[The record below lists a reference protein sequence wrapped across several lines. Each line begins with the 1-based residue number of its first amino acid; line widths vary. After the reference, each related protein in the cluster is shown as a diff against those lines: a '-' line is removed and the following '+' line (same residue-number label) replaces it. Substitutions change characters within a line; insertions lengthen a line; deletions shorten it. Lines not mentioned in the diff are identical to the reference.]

1 MYSSLGSVQA
11 PKRLRTNC
19 VKLRLIRR
27 CHVMH
32 SFVLHFNLCL
42 PNVIPVSLHSTAV
55 QLVIRLGTMGLL
67 RNWFCIMTLWIIIVL
82 VVAFSSLA
90 RILGECSIIHS
101 PPALFFSFLFFFFL
115 FLRLIR
121 NCYVMHLCRESLPL
135 LMGRMRARER
145 DRDRG
150 IEKDLRLAVTLKQKI
165 GHTKISWFHC

>member
-1 MYSSLGSVQA
+1 
-11 PKRLRTNC
+11 
-19 VKLRLIRR
+19 
-27 CHVMH
+27 MH

-101 PPALFFSFLFFFFL
+101 PPALFFSFLFFFLSFFAL
-115 FLRLIR
+115 DPQLL
-121 NCYVMHLCRESLPL
+121 CYALVPRVLAAVDGEDESKRERQRQRHRERSEACSHTKTENRTYKNQLVPL
-135 LMGRMRARER
+135 LNNLQDPVSYFILVFAWQ
-145 DRDRG
+145 
-150 IEKDLRLAVTLKQKI
+150 T
-165 GHTKISWFHC
+165 